1 MHALVRLVW
10 NPTETRPRAG
20 WRIALHLAAYLF
32 APPAAVWLLGDPLGR
47 GLAPLFAAPP
57 ALGERIALI
66 LLRLF
71 TVVAVTWLF
80 AAYLD
85 RRRWVDLGWQ
95 LDRHW
100 WEDLGFG
107 LLLGAVLM
115 AIVFLIELAAGWV
128 EITGYFVVGLAD
140 TPFAVAILGPI
151 TVFIVVGI
159 IEELLCRGYQLR
171 NLAEGYPNAS
181 TRPRQALLWGWA
193 GSSALFG
200 LLHIFNPHVTPLSIF
215 YLMLTGGLFG
225 LGYVLTGRL
234 GLPIG
239 LHITWNLVQ
248 ANVFGFPVSGNVFDS
263 ATVIAIRQHGPE
275 VWTGG
280 AFGPEAGI
288 VGLIA
293 LALGAWATVVWV
305 RLRYGCVALDLS
317 QAVYRPRLTPPL

>member
-1 MHALVRLVW
+1 MMHLLARLVW
-10 NPTETRPRAG
+10 NPTETRLRAG
-20 WRIALHLAAYLF
+20 WRIAIHLAGYLF
-32 APPAAVWLLGDPLGR
+32 APPLLVWLAGAPAGR
-47 GLAPLFAAPP
+47 LLAPLFAAPP

-66 LLRLF
+66 LLRLA
-71 TVVAVTWLF
+71 AVLVITWLITH
-80 AAYLD
+80 YLD
-85 RRRWVDLGWQ
+85 RRAWVDLGWQ
-95 LDRHW
+95 MDRAW
-100 WEDLGFG
+100 WDDLGFG

-115 AIVFLIELAAGWV
+115 AIVFAIEWAAGWV
-128 EITGYFVVGLAD
+128 EITGYFVVGLEN
-140 TPFAVAILGPI
+140 TSFAVAIFGPI
-151 TVFIVVGI
+151 TVFIVIGI

-171 NLAEGYPNAS
+171 NLAEGYPWAA
-181 TRPRQALLWGWA
+181 TRPRQAVLWGWA

-305 RLRYGCVALDLS
+305 RVRYGRVALDLS
-317 QAVYRPRLTPPL
+317 QALYRPRPDP